1 MSYYIDYPI
10 GKIYFRTIKN
20 TNNIVIQTNNSIK
33 KLNIS
38 FVNDNL
44 FYQLTELYDWMYM
57 KMITMNNRDYLCI
70 HLRNDTFEF
79 LDIYYDHY
87 YHRNKNDN
95 MLSF

>member
-1 MSYYIDYPI
+1 MSYYIDSPI
-10 GKIYFRTIKN
+10 GKIYFRIIKN
-20 TNNIVIQTNNSIK
+20 TKIIIMQTNNSIK

-57 KMITMNNRDYLCI
+57 KMISMDNRDYLCI
-70 HLRNDTFEF
+70 HLQNDTFEF
-79 LDIYYDHY
+79 LDIYYDHS

-95 MLSF
+95 MFSF